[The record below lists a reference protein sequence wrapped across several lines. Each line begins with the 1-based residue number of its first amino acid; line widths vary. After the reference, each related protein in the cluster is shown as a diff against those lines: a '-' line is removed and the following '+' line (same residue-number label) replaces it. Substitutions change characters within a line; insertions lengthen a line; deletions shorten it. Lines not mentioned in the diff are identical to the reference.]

1 MSKKPNFASLGSQAI
16 GGFSSQSNFETK
28 AAAKPFDGFKTTN
41 IASRKPFEFKG
52 VKSGNATDYGGQMG
66 IGALE
71 KDLVRDIETLDWE
84 LNSQPRYTVAD
95 TKAKPKLFF
104 KKEEG
109 AKKSDFNY
117 TGETK
122 ATVGLD
128 DWDLPS
134 EPTKPSEKPR
144 AAIQAKQAKV
154 DMNDWDIH
162 ESNPKPSMGAKPAK
176 KYKYFIEAR
185 TSSTNR

>member
-109 AKKSDFNY
+109 SKKSDFNY

-144 AAIQAKQAKV
+144 AAFQAKQAKV

-162 ESNPKPSMGAKPAK
+162 ESNPKPSMGAKHAK